1 MQEWQK
7 NSKKILTIVEIPLL
21 MEKKL
26 AYLFDRAI
34 ILTCHE
40 EKQLIRLKNRAN
52 IDEKQAKKMIS
63 IQTSHNRTDRLIFSP
78 SVVEFLQ

>member
-34 ILTCHE
+34 ILYLMVD
-40 EKQLIRLKNRAN
+40 Q
-52 IDEKQAKKMIS
+52 
-63 IQTSHNRTDRLIFSP
+63 
-78 SVVEFLQ
+78 SVKCLQIA